1 MEKSHNISRRK
12 FLELFGCS
20 CCGMFVTSCATVPIS
35 KRKQLTLYPESV
47 LNRQAAR
54 AYEKFK
60 SKAKLI
66 RNESDLN
73 NIIYVGERIQK
84 AVKNFFLKKNLTDP
98 TENFSWEYILVDNK
112 ILKKQQ

>member
-1 MEKSHNISRRK
+1 MEKSNNISRRK

-20 CCGMFVTSCATVPIS
+20 CCGVFMTSCATVPITE
-35 KRKQLTLYPESV
+35 RKQLTLYPESV

-66 RNESDLN
+66 KSGSDLD

-84 AVKNFFLKKNLTDP
+84 AVNSFFLKKKPNR
-98 TENFSWEYILVDNK
+98 SNK
-112 ILKKQQ
+112 RF

>member
-1 MEKSHNISRRK
+1 MKKSHNISRRK

-20 CCGMFVTSCATVPIS
+20 CCGMFMTSCATVPITE
-35 KRKQLTLYPESV
+35 RKQLTLYPESV

-66 RNESDLN
+66 KSGSDLD

-84 AVKNFFLKKNLTDP
+84 AVNSFFLKKKPNR
-98 TENFSWEYILVDNK
+98 SNK
-112 ILKKQQ
+112 KFYLGIYFGG

>member
-1 MEKSHNISRRK
+1 MKKSRNISRRK

-20 CCGMFVTSCATVPIS
+20 CCGMFITSCATVPIT

-47 LNRQAAR
+47 INRQATR

-66 RNESDLN
+66 KSGSDLN
-73 NIIYVGERIQK
+73 NIIHVGERIQK
-84 AVKNFFLKKNLTDP
+84 AVNNFFLKKKPNGSNKKFYLGIY
-98 TENFSWEYILVDNK
+98 FSR
-112 ILKKQQ
+112 

>member
-1 MEKSHNISRRK
+1 MEKSRNINRRK

-20 CCGMFVTSCATVPIS
+20 CGGIFVASCATVPITE
-35 KRKQLTLYPESV
+35 RKQLTLYPESV

-60 SKAKLI
+60 SQAKLI
-66 RNESDLN
+66 KSGSDLN

-84 AVKNFFLKKNLTDP
+84 AVNNFFLKKNLTDP
-98 TENFSWEYILVDNK
+98 TNNYSWEYSQE
-112 ILKKQQ
+112 KKPIICY

>member
-1 MEKSHNISRRK
+1 MEKSNKINRRK

-20 CCGMFVTSCATVPIS
+20 CCGMFITSCATVPITE
-35 KRKQLTLYPESV
+35 RKQLTLYPESV

-66 RNESDLN
+66 KSGSDLD

-84 AVKNFFLKKNLTDP
+84 AVNSFFFKKKPNR
-98 TENFSWEYILVDNK
+98 SNK
-112 ILKKQQ
+112 KF